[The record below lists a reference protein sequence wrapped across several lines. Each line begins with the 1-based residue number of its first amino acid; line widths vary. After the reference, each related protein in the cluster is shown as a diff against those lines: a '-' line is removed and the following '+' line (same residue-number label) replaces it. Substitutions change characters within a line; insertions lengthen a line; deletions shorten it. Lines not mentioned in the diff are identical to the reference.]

1 MTPTVPFRV
10 LVVDDEP
17 LALAMVTSLIRQDE
31 QVSLVLESG
40 NALDVPGLIATHQPH
55 IVFLDIEMPGLT
67 GIQLASRI
75 ADDGPVIVFITAF
88 SEYATRA
95 FDVSAVDYVLKP
107 FSDQRLKDALE
118 RAKRRVRERRLGE
131 LANEVASLSAEL
143 SAERTPTREVSAP
156 ASADAPA
163 APQEYLQRLS
173 FKSGDRAIVIKAEEI
188 IWIEAEDYYVLV
200 HSTRGRHL
208 IRTPMAT
215 LEERLDP
222 ARFVRTHRGALVNL
236 AEVKEYDQKDGT
248 WLTLSD
254 GARVAVSRARRRR
267 VEQMLAPRLG

>member
-1 MTPTVPFRV
+1 MTPTAPFRV

-17 LALAMVTSLIRQDE
+17 LALAMVTTLIRQDDQISE
-31 QVSLVLESG
+31 VLESG

-143 SAERTPTREVSAP
+143 SAERAPTRDASAP
-156 ASADAPA
+156 ASAEAPSV
-163 APQEYLQRLS
+163 PQEYLQRLS